1 MINKRILLIPA
12 LLFLVLIYSCSD
24 SPTSIGGNLL
34 GPDYLTLD
42 SINTYQ
48 DSIPQTSTYYKT
60 RIRLSD
66 SPRLLVGKYENIEE
80 ASTLMRFR
88 VVLPDTLQEA
98 YLNSNLTI
106 VDAKIELTKQYKIGD
121 VSSPP
126 SFSAYRV
133 NSGWTS
139 YGFNADSLPG
149 LDYDPAAISSNIA
162 ETDSLITFNIDEP
175 TINDWFHTA
184 SDTAVHDNK
193 GIYLKPDDGANG
205 IFGFGAYNITYLGIP
220 KLSVIIITSGVTDTL
235 IYYSIEDVSA
245 IKGDKPTVPAG
256 VIAVQTGLA
265 VNSRVRFD
273 LSSIPKGSV
282 INKAQLTVFID
293 SSATH
298 HGDSY
303 TNSLT
308 AYFAKDTSDNSYD
321 TTSAV
326 VLSRMDNYFTGD
338 LVRFIQSISS
348 GYHDNNG
355 IVLAAGGQN
364 LGVDIFGLKGS
375 DAADPALR
383 PRLVITYTG
392 RK

>member
-1 MINKRILLIPA
+1 LINKQILLIPA
-12 LLFLVLIYSCSD
+12 LLFLALIYSCSD
-24 SPTSIGGNLL
+24 SPTSIGKNLL
-34 GPDYLTLD
+34 GPDYLAID
-42 SINTYQ
+42 SINSYQ
-48 DSIPQTSTYYKT
+48 NSIAQTSTYYKT
-60 RIRLSD
+60 PIRLSD
-66 SPRLLVGKYENIEE
+66 SPRLLVGKYENVE
-80 ASTLMRFR
+80 ASTLMRFG

-98 YLNSNLTI
+98 FLNSNLTI
-106 VDAKIELTKQYKIGD
+106 VDAKIELTKEYKIGD

-126 SFSAYRV
+126 DFSAYFV

-149 LDYDPAAISSNIA
+149 LDFNPTEISSNIA

-175 TINDWFHTA
+175 TINAWFSTA
-184 SDTAVHDNK
+184 SDTAVHTNR
-193 GIYLKPDDGANG
+193 GIYIKPNDAASG
-205 IFGFGAYNITYLGIP
+205 IIGFDAYNIALLGLP
-220 KLSVIIITSGVTDTL
+220 QLNVIVIMDGVTDTL
-235 IYYSIEDVSA
+235 SFISIEDVSA
-245 IKGDKPTVPAG
+245 IKGDKPAVPAG
-256 VIAVQTGLA
+256 DIAVQAGLA
-265 VNSRVRFD
+265 VNGRVRFD

-298 HGDSY
+298 HGNSY

-308 AYFAKDTSDNSYD
+308 AYFAIDTSINSYD

-326 VLSRMDNYFTGD
+326 VLSRTDNYFTGD
-338 LVRFIQSISS
+338 VVRFIQSISS

>member
-1 MINKRILLIPA
+1 MINKQILLIPA
-12 LLFLVLIYSCSD
+12 LLFLALIYSCSD
-24 SPTSIGGNLL
+24 SPTSIGKNLL
-34 GPDYLTLD
+34 GPDYLAID
-42 SINTYQ
+42 SINSYQ
-48 DSIPQTSTYYKT
+48 NSIAQTSTYYKT
-60 RIRLSD
+60 PIRLSD
-66 SPRLLVGKYENIEE
+66 SPRLLVGKYENVE
-80 ASTLMRFR
+80 ASTLMRFG

-98 YLNSNLTI
+98 FLNSNLTI
-106 VDAKIELTKQYKIGD
+106 VDAKIELTKEYKIGD

-126 SFSAYRV
+126 DFSAYFV

-149 LDYDPAAISSNIA
+149 LDFNPTEISSNIA

-175 TINDWFHTA
+175 TINAWFSTA
-184 SDTAVHDNK
+184 SDTAVHTNR
-193 GIYLKPDDGANG
+193 GIYIKPNDAASG
-205 IFGFGAYNITYLGIP
+205 IIGFDAYNIALLGLP
-220 KLSVIIITSGVTDTL
+220 QLNVIVIMDGVTDTL
-235 IYYSIEDVSA
+235 SFISIEDVSA
-245 IKGDKPTVPAG
+245 IKGDKPAVPAG
-256 VIAVQTGLA
+256 DIAVQAGLA
-265 VNSRVRFD
+265 VNGRVRFD

-308 AYFAKDTSDNSYD
+308 AYFAIDTSINSYD

-326 VLSRMDNYFTGD
+326 VLSRTDNYFTGD
-338 LVRFIQSISS
+338 VVRFIQSISS

>member
-1 MINKRILLIPA
+1 MINKQILLIPA
-12 LLFLVLIYSCSD
+12 LLFLALIYSCSD
-24 SPTSIGGNLL
+24 SPTSIGKNLL
-34 GPDYLTLD
+34 GPDYLAID
-42 SINTYQ
+42 SINSYQ
-48 DSIPQTSTYYKT
+48 NSIAQTSTYYKT
-60 RIRLSD
+60 PIRLSD
-66 SPRLLVGKYENIEE
+66 SPRLLVGKYENVE
-80 ASTLMRFR
+80 ASTLMRFG

-98 YLNSNLTI
+98 FLNSNLTI
-106 VDAKIELTKQYKIGD
+106 VDAKIELTKEYKIGD

-126 SFSAYRV
+126 DFSAYFV

-149 LDYDPAAISSNIA
+149 LDFNPTEISSNIA

-175 TINDWFHTA
+175 TINAWFSTA
-184 SDTAVHDNK
+184 SDTAVHTNR
-193 GIYLKPDDGANG
+193 GIYIKPNDAASG
-205 IFGFGAYNITYLGIP
+205 IIGFDAYNIALLGLP
-220 KLSVIIITSGVTDTL
+220 QLNVIVIMDGVTDTL
-235 IYYSIEDVSA
+235 SFISIEDVSA
-245 IKGDKPTVPAG
+245 IKGDKPAVPAG
-256 VIAVQTGLA
+256 DIAVQAGLA

-308 AYFAKDTSDNSYD
+308 AYFAIDTSINSYD

-326 VLSRMDNYFTGD
+326 VLSRTDNYFTGD
-338 LVRFIQSISS
+338 VVRFIQSISS